1 MSRDKTLRRVV
12 ISVSLIALWSS
23 LSVSAVNYSEHPKT
37 EQFIK
42 EMVQEH
48 QYDEKFIRDVLV
60 KAERKDSILEAIAR
74 PAEKTM
80 PWHKYR
86 SIFLTD
92 KRITKGKAF
101 LIEHKKTFDAVEEKY
116 NIPRELIAA
125 IIGVETFYGGNMGSY
140 RVIDALTTLGFD
152 YPKRSLFYRELKNYF
167 LMVRDNDLDPLAL
180 KGSYAGAM
188 GFGQFIPSSYI
199 SYAVDYD
206 GDGKKELWSNID
218 DAIASVAYYFKRY
231 GWVKGAPVASL
242 VTLNDSDAQQYANDG
257 LSLKGDFAH
266 WKERGVNL
274 PKNVDDQKAA
284 LYSYQQTDKK
294 EFWLGY
300 KNFYVITRYNRSRLY
315 VRAVHELSQA
325 LKN

>member
-1 MSRDKTLRRVV
+1 V
-12 ISVSLIALWSS
+12 ISVSLVALWSS
-23 LSVSAVNYSEHPKT
+23 LTVSAVNYDEHPKT

-48 QYDEKFIRDVLV
+48 QYDEKVLRDVLS

-80 PWHKYR
+80 QWHRYR
-86 SIFLTD
+86 NIFLTE
-92 KRITKGKAF
+92 KRIKKGKAF
-101 LIEHKKTFDAVEEKY
+101 LIEHKDTFDAVEKKY
-116 NIPRELIAA
+116 NVPREVIAA

-140 RVIDALTTLGFD
+140 RVIDALSTLGFD

-167 LMVRDNDLDPLAL
+167 LMVRDNDLDPFAL

-231 GWVKGAPVASL
+231 GWKYGEPVASL
-242 VTLNDSDAQQYANDG
+242 VTLNDSDADQFANDG
-257 LSLKGDFAH
+257 LSLKGTFDL
-266 WKERGVNL
+266 WKKRGVNL
-274 PKNVDDQKAA
+274 PKNVSDRKAA
-284 LYSYQQTDKK
+284 LYRYEQTDKT
-294 EFWLGY
+294 EYWLGY

>member
-1 MSRDKTLRRVV
+1 M
-12 ISVSLIALWSS
+12 ISVSMIALWSS
-23 LSVSAVNYSEHPKT
+23 LTVSAVNYSEHPKT
-37 EQFIK
+37 ETFIK

-48 QYDEKFIRDVLV
+48 NYDEKVIRDILA

-74 PAEKTM
+74 PAERTM
-80 PWHKYR
+80 EWHQYR
-86 SIFLTD
+86 NIFLTS
-92 KRITKGKAF
+92 KRISKGKAF
-101 LIEHKKTFDAVEEKY
+101 LKKHKETFDVVEKKY
-116 NIPRELIAA
+116 GVPREVIAA

-167 LMVRDNDLDPLAL
+167 LMVRDNNLDPMAL

-231 GWVKGAPVASL
+231 GWEKNEPVASL
-242 VTLNDSDAQQYANDG
+242 VTLNNSDADKLANET
-257 LSLKGDFAH
+257 LSLGGKFSE
-266 WKERGVNL
+266 WEKRGVNV
-274 PKNVDDQKAA
+274 PKDVSDREAA
-284 LYSYQQTDKK
+284 LFRYKQKDKT
-294 EFWLGY
+294 EYWLGY

-325 LKN
+325 LKG